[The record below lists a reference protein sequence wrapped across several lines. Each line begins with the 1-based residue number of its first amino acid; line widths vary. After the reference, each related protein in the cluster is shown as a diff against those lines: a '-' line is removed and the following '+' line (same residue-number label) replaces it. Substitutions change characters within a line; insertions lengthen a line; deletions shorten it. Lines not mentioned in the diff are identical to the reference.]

1 MYKFLFTITIV
12 INVCCLAQI
21 PDSIIVKGQ
30 KIENQILNEITL
42 TLLNLSPEDYSKY
55 YNLLRKTHKVYPFAL
70 KAKQQLVEI
79 EEDLEHSTTRR
90 EKRKIARLHEQW
102 LQDNFT
108 DELKKLTRSE
118 GRILIKL
125 IHLETGTNAYQLIKN
140 YRNGLKARL
149 WQALAKFYDGDLK
162 STFDPENNKE
172 DKWIEHILWRMK
184 KDKQEILKSN
194 L

>member
-1 MYKFLFTITIV
+1 M
-12 INVCCLAQI
+12 
-21 PDSIIVKGQ
+21 
-30 KIENQILNEITL
+30 
-42 TLLNLSPEDYSKY
+42 
-55 YNLLRKTHKVYPFAL
+55 YPFAL

-79 EEDLEHSTTRR
+79 EEDLKYSITRR

-140 YRNGLKARL
+140 YRNGLKAEL

-162 STFDPENNKE
+162 VTFDPENNKE

-184 KDKQEILKSN
+184 KDKKVILKSI